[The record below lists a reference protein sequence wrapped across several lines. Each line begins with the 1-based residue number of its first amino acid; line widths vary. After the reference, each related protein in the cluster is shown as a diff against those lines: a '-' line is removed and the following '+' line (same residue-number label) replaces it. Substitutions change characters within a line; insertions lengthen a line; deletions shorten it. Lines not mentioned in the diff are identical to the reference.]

1 MELSPVL
8 IFIGLLVFLSH
19 LFVSLFERT
28 KVPDVL
34 YLILIGVLVGP
45 VLRIVSP
52 GDFGRAGHV
61 FTTIALVVILFDGGL
76 EISLEHLKE
85 SVRRTLLMT
94 VVSYTVAFG
103 IIAAI
108 TITMLPQSLPLAL
121 FVAAVIAAPAPA
133 VIIPLVRQFS
143 LTAPARTALTLESP
157 LGEALGIVVA
167 LAILESVSY
176 DAVDVGLLI
185 GRLMSSFV
193 FALLIGG
200 VGGFAWSLLLHR
212 VRQLRYAIF
221 TTPAFLLVLFGITE
235 FLGFSGPVSA
245 LTFGMTLANAGTNE
259 VPLLKRKYNL
269 TPLQHNETERAF
281 FGEIGFLI
289 KTFFF
294 VYLGISTTL
303 SDVGTLLLALLITG
317 GLVIAR
323 MIAVRLSTRR
333 AATQRRDAVL
343 MSMMVPRGT
352 AAAVLA
358 ALPLQ
363 LAMPGG
369 EMIQNLIYSVI
380 LVSIITT
387 AVLLFLVERT
397 PFATVVG
404 VVFTGYAAVPYPP
417 GEETTLTKDV

>member
-1 MELSPVL
+1 LELSPVL
-8 IFIGLLVFLSH
+8 VFIGLLVFLSH
-19 LFVSLFERT
+19 LFVSLFEKT

-45 VLRIVSP
+45 VLHIVSP
-52 GDFGRAGHV
+52 QDFGRVGHV

-76 EISLEHLKE
+76 ELSFEHLRD
-85 SVRRTLLMT
+85 SLRSTLLIT
-94 VVSYTVAFG
+94 IVSYAITFG
-103 IIAAI
+103 IVASI
-108 TITMLPQSLPLAL
+108 TVGMMQISLPLAL

-143 LTAPARTALTLESP
+143 LTASARTALTLESP

-167 LAILESVSY
+167 LGILESVRYES
-176 DAVDVGLLI
+176 VNVGLLI
-185 GRLMSSFV
+185 GRLLSSFV

-200 VGGFAWSLLLHR
+200 VGGFAWSVLLHR

-245 LTFGMTLANAGTNE
+245 LTFGITLANAGTNE
-259 VPLLKRKYNL
+259 IPLLKRKYNL
-269 TPLQHNETERAF
+269 TPLEHNETERAF

-294 VYLGISTTL
+294 VYLGLSTTL
-303 SDVGTLLLALLITG
+303 SDASTILLALLITG
-317 GLVIAR
+317 GLVLAR
-323 MIAVRLSTRR
+323 MTAVRLSTRR
-333 AATQRRDAVL
+333 TATQRRDAVL

-369 EMIQNLIYSVI
+369 ELIQNVIYSVI
-380 LVSIITT
+380 LVSIVLT

-397 PFATVVG
+397 PFVSIVG
-404 VVFTGYAAVPYPP
+404 IFFGGYRTDDGGADRAGNPP
-417 GEETTLTKDV
+417 NTD